1 MTPMIAEHDGRR
13 KHNSRSTR
21 RSDRLRRSKQ
31 FQLDARA
38 CFSESDQ
45 ETSERTEQ
53 MERLAVVGRSFT
65 GLAHES
71 RNALQRGQANLELL
85 SLELQ
90 QQPELLKL
98 AIRAQ
103 QALAEVHHLFGEV
116 RDFSAPL
123 HLEIQESDLADQWS
137 QVWNELEIS
146 HPDKLIQFNESVRSA
161 DTLCDIDEFAMR
173 QVFRNIFENAISAC
187 PNPGQ
192 IDVNCRDTE
201 LNLQPAIEISVRDNG
216 PGLSTEQ
223 IDKIFDPF
231 FTSKRAGTGLG
242 MAIAKGIVAAHGGCV
257 TARNAFDSGAEIVL
271 CIPRTTHAVSVD
283 F

>member
-1 MTPMIAEHDGRR
+1 MGPMIAEHNGIST
-13 KHNSRSTR
+13 HRSG
-21 RSDRLRRSKQ
+21 RLRRNKQ
-31 FQLDARA
+31 FRLDAQA
-38 CFSESDQ
+38 CFLELDQ
-45 ETSERTEQ
+45 ETAERTEQ
-53 MERLAVVGRSFT
+53 MERLVVVGRSFT

-71 RNALQRGQANLELL
+71 RNALQRGQANLEML

-90 QQPELLKL
+90 DQPELLKL

-103 QALAEVHHLFGEV
+103 RALEEIHHLFGEV
-116 RDFSAPL
+116 RDYSAPL
-123 HLEIQESDLADQWS
+123 HLEIQQSDLAIQWS
-137 QVWNELEIS
+137 QVWDELEIS
-146 HPDKLIQFNESVRSA
+146 HPDKLVQFNESVRSA

-192 IDVNCRDTE
+192 IDVKCRDTE

-216 PGLSTEQ
+216 PGLSKEQ
-223 IDKIFDPF
+223 IDQIFDPF

-242 MAIAKGIVAAHGGCV
+242 MAIAKEIVAAHGGGV
-257 TARNAFDSGAEIVL
+257 TARNTFDSGAEIVL
-271 CIPRTTHAVSVD
+271 CIPRTTRAVSVY